1 MGLHDREWG
10 RKGATLSDKT
20 ARQQYGL
27 TQEEIYAAID
37 AGKLQYRPA
46 AMHGNPWLRL
56 LRREVEDLART
67 LHGERYLR
75 EQQARTELARIN
87 RELNSCMLSSP
98 PSGNGGPRSFPS
110 SASKARHGNDPARPG
125 RDTGFSSPRTIP
137 TRDTRL
143 PAAATRGAAASPS
156 CTPCVQG
163 HPPRR
168 AGPSG
173 QAACPPRCPRDIRT
187 THTARR

>member
-1 MGLHDREWG
+1 MDLHDREWG

-20 ARQQYGL
+20 ARQEYGL
-27 TQEEIYAAID
+27 TQDEIFAAID

-87 RELNSCMLSSP
+87 RELKQLSAQLAALGERRAALL
-98 PSGNGGPRSFPS
+98 SG
-110 SASKARHGNDPARPG
+110 SASKTRHG
-125 RDTGFSSPRTIP
+125 S
-137 TRDTRL
+137 
-143 PAAATRGAAASPS
+143 
-156 CTPCVQG
+156 
-163 HPPRR
+163 
-168 AGPSG
+168 
-173 QAACPPRCPRDIRT
+173 
-187 THTARR
+187 